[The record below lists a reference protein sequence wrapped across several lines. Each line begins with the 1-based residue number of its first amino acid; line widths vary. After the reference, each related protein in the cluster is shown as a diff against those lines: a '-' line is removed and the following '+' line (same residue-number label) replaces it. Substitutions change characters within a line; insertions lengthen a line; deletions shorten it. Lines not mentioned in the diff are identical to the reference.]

1 MKKSILIA
9 LLLAGSGLLAGCINP
24 DDLNSVTPP
33 SSTAKTNHK

>member
-9 LLLAGSGLLAGCINP
+9 LLLAGSGLLVGCINP

-33 SSTAKTNHK
+33 SATTKTSHK